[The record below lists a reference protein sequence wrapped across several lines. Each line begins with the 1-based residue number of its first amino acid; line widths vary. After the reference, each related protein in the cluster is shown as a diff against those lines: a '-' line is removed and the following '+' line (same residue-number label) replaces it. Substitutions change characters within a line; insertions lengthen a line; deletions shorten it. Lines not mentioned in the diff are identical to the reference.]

1 MIFKVMR
8 NKKPL
13 ILGIVLSILMITA
26 LSVFKYADKMY
37 REYNNTPLTLEII
50 QKELALMTTGAVLP
64 NGNWSYGIDISH
76 HQPLVRWK
84 KLRILID
91 EDGKTVW
98 SQKKAVRTE
107 SIDYVFM
114 KATEGESFKDWRF
127 KGRWRKAKKYGI
139 TRGAYHFFRPG
150 KSAESQ
156 AQNFIN
162 SVGVLESTDL
172 PPVLD
177 IEKMDDCSVETLN
190 NRALEWLKIVEKH
203 YGRKPI
209 VYANPYYLKNI
220 IDNRITSNYPI
231 WVANYNV
238 KRPSYGNW
246 RYWQFTDKGLVRGI
260 GPVDINIKRE

>member
-37 REYNNTPLTLEII
+37 REYNNTPLTIEII

-84 KLRILID
+84 KLRILINL
-91 EDGKTVW
+91 K
-98 SQKKAVRTE
+98 RT
-107 SIDYVFM
+107 
-114 KATEGESFKDWRF
+114 
-127 KGRWRKAKKYGI
+127 
-139 TRGAYHFFRPG
+139 
-150 KSAESQ
+150 
-156 AQNFIN
+156 
-162 SVGVLESTDL
+162 
-172 PPVLD
+172 
-177 IEKMDDCSVETLN
+177 
-190 NRALEWLKIVEKH
+190 
-203 YGRKPI
+203 
-209 VYANPYYLKNI
+209 
-220 IDNRITSNYPI
+220 
-231 WVANYNV
+231 
-238 KRPSYGNW
+238 SYGNW

>member
-1 MIFKVMR
+1 
-8 NKKPL
+8 
-13 ILGIVLSILMITA
+13 
-26 LSVFKYADKMY
+26 
-37 REYNNTPLTLEII
+37 
-50 QKELALMTTGAVLP
+50 
-64 NGNWSYGIDISH
+64 
-76 HQPLVRWK
+76 
-84 KLRILID
+84 
-91 EDGKTVW
+91 
-98 SQKKAVRTE
+98 
-107 SIDYVFM
+107 M

-162 SVGVLESTDL
+162 SIGVLENTDL

-190 NRALEWLKIVEKH
+190 RRALDWLRIVEKH

-209 VYANPYYLKNI
+209 VYANPYYLKNV
-220 IDNRITSNYPI
+220 IDSRITSNYPI